1 MLVPLETLPGWPAAP
16 NPSVLQFL
24 GLLIGVPLVL
34 ALLISGASY
43 LATTR
48 ELKRFGPPVN
58 PATAYGRGSSVAFAG
73 AAGVENASGEVPAG
87 IEAKPSADAGTGG
100 TSARW

>member
-1 MLVPLETLPGWPAAP
+1 MLMPLETLPGWPAAP
-16 NPSVLQFL
+16 DPSPLQFF

-43 LATTR
+43 VASTR
-48 ELKRFGPPVN
+48 ELKRFGPAVN
-58 PATAYGRGSSVAFAG
+58 PTTAFAG
-73 AAGVENASGEVPAG
+73 APGVESASGEVPAG
-87 IEAKPSADAGTGG
+87 IEAKPGADAETGG

>member
-16 NPSVLQFL
+16 DPSVLQIL
-24 GLLIGVPLVL
+24 GLLVGLPLILGVVIAGL
-34 ALLISGASY
+34 SY

-48 ELKRFGPPVN
+48 ETKQYGPPVN
-58 PATAYGRGSSVAFAG
+58 PTTAFAG
-73 AAGVENASGEVPAG
+73 APGVESAAGEVPAG
-87 IEAKPSADAGTGG
+87 IEAKPGAAAGPTGG

>member
-16 NPSVLQFL
+16 DPSVLHFALLLL
-24 GLLIGVPLVL
+24 GLPLVVGV
-34 ALLISGASY
+34 AITAASF

-48 ELKRFGPPVN
+48 ELRRFGPPVN
-58 PATAYGRGSSVAFAG
+58 PTTTFAG
-73 AAGVENASGEVPAG
+73 APGVERAAEEVPAG
-87 IEAKPSADAGTGG
+87 IEAGPVTEDFGTGG

>member
-16 NPSVLQFL
+16 DPSALQFF
-24 GLLIGVPLVL
+24 GLLLGVPLVL

-43 LATTR
+43 VATTR
-48 ELKRFGPPVN
+48 ELKRFGPAVN
-58 PATAYGRGSSVAFAG
+58 PNTAFAG
-73 AAGVENASGEVPAG
+73 AAGVESASGEVPAG
-87 IEAKPSADAGTGG
+87 IEAKPAADSGTGG

>member
-1 MLVPLETLPGWPAAP
+1 MVLPLETLPGWPAVP
-16 NPSVLQFL
+16 NPSVLQALLVLVAVPAVL
-24 GLLIGVPLVL
+24 GLVI
-34 ALLISGASY
+34 AGASY

-58 PATAYGRGSSVAFAG
+58 PTTTFAG
-73 AAGVENASGEVPAG
+73 AAGVHQASEEVPAG
-87 IEAKPSADAGTGG
+87 IEAGPAAEEVGTGG